1 LTSYFTNISALFEVT
16 TQISLA
22 TVPENARSL
31 RTVGNMQEALEQVS
45 LMLCYVMLREWLS
58 SSNV

>member
-22 TVPENARSL
+22 TVPENVRSL

-45 LMLCYVMLREWLS
+45 LMLC
-58 SSNV
+58 